1 MNLSVSSHF
10 KMNKVRLTGKATWKL
25 YVNHNPKQ
33 YTKRKLAFSTL
44 SYWSARA
51 ILTY

>member
-1 MNLSVSSHF
+1 MNE
-10 KMNKVRLTGKATWKL
+10 VRLTGKATWKL
-25 YVNHNPKQ
+25 YVNLNPKQ

-44 SYWSARA
+44 SYWIARA